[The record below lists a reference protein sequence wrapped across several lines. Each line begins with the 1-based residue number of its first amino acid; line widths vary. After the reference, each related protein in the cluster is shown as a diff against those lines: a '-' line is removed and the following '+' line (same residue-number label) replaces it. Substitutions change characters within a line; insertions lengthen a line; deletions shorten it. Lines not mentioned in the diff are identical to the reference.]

1 MPAPKSGSSPDDS
14 ESNMNISEEDGED
27 LPSKTSPA
35 THKLTLKRGHVRETT
50 APPRTKKK
58 LSDSVE
64 GGNIFDRSSSSPP
77 KDSTSDP
84 PVKKA
89 KLLNASS
96 ASCGEALSQKVN
108 AKVSLKRAA
117 STDSEDEMSSD
128 GSKTDIFKE
137 RDDGDKARCVRQYS
151 NRVKA
156 KRKAE
161 ELPSTP
167 QERSQDSSAAP
178 TVTVQM
184 DHDYGR
190 ASDTVSTQNLNDG
203 NSDIQEKNNQF
214 VNQESLVHSTQSESN
229 EILTS
234 AEESLKTDSQFQ
246 CTSVKAEYNPNSLV
260 NDASHREGSNCAA
273 VPEDCITSAAVVNEH
288 KNVVQSVISQK
299 DSGDVS
305 QVLLSATLNSS
316 TAEANPGCQEEPQ
329 AGERAASGQSS
340 MCSETATK
348 HSDSQPVETTASSDG
363 PLETRMDRSVREDPK
378 SESLQ
383 HCVSHDVPDT
393 TTGSFDGDHKIVCD
407 PGEGERKEVGSH
419 SAPTLAVPGTALD
432 VMVRSTDSTTEDA
445 EAVGEQHQ
453 TEMDSASEPKID
465 TDRQPDSAQKED
477 LQIDESY
484 ECSGHPGEVTEET
497 DHERAS
503 TPGTQIK
510 MDAKPSGQDLSNGAA
525 LEESEI
531 TTDSNEHSEINSTVE
546 HQDNMNLDNS
556 SGPKSPV
563 TAGTESF
570 DSDCTAEAQNQDRKD
585 TEEPERDVSAG
596 DHDMVPEHSEKTTE
610 ATPESSSP
618 DASEHAVDGC
628 DEVQNLPVVCQS
640 KQDGGPEV
648 PSEDTSNAAATY
660 EAQELTQAAAD
671 ISERVE
677 HPPKVQPLEDHGSD
691 SLVPTESA
699 SPTTTQRDID
709 FQTTAASEEICTPTE
724 ATEVAVRKELT
735 AATHE
740 CEEDKDTKMAEC
752 ESAAGIQQEDQVEAA
767 PEAVAGIQS
776 YKNAGIN
783 VWYQEKDVD
792 GDATTDDC
800 AVIQME
806 TTSAPA
812 GDLQSC
818 QNLVA
823 NDLNGAGGGKE
834 VTSECCDGEKEEV
847 KHPQLQTDM
856 EPSATAGE
864 ISVASSTAEVDR
876 PQGPGVTNPDTEV
889 QENPVTEALE
899 TRYTSV
905 DTADSLG
912 NIGSAAEEE
921 MTSYQRSRVEAQRSD
936 NLEISDLSTDVQQ
949 DLVSEGE
956 GSKRDEDKMTRE
968 ERDSVAQMLM
978 EAAAE
983 EVSDSPCVEAQNH
996 KGRKIREGDSGVY
1009 QDVGREGDEDTPV
1022 TECADISEVTMPNPE
1037 ELSSQTV
1044 LMQSCQSVEV
1054 SEVHGEE
1061 EKVSESCGA
1070 KVDEDVL
1077 AAASISVPEPQM
1089 STEDSERAEEIPTT
1103 VNGEDLRSLEPHEL
1117 AASLQN
1123 NEVDGQN
1130 TTDRIH
1136 VPEAQTTM
1144 ETSAPPE
1151 ETPSPSPTEDQSCGH
1166 VEMLELDKGVKED
1179 GVEHKVTEN
1188 LSVTECVTHPDSQM
1202 NIEASRVPV
1211 EVPSPPPT
1219 VEIQSREKVEIMGH
1233 SSEVKETTDNVR
1245 MESNSTSIEPL
1256 RSDEE
1261 PGRPSKE
1268 FEPDLLTA
1276 TCESK
1281 VDGDAFAAERV
1292 SVPEPQK
1299 METTAATEGI
1309 SRRPPTLDTG
1319 EVCELGTDVPND
1331 VASAS
1336 LESKVDEDSGP
1347 AGSVDIPEAP
1357 VETTATQEH
1366 ISNVASAVEQD
1377 CQEAAGDPPHASV
1390 CDINE
1395 PPTVAASENNED
1407 TGSGDENVQVDAI
1420 CGSGE
1425 GLGSALDE
1433 EAKMQVTQ
1441 ADGEPAVVSTEQPD
1455 AGRKGGSEQREVTLL
1470 VFASGEA
1477 VPPLEEQVE
1486 MIAQPE
1492 EELQAIQVVYEPIS
1506 SPESSDDRDV
1516 PAASQ
1521 NHVGFSVLGMEETV
1535 QQTEGGPSAD
1545 GNITAVNNTE
1555 QQSQVPDSQEEEM
1568 RGESPDVPD
1577 SCASVGA
1584 EQSGKVKQV
1593 AVISSSDDIRMPE
1606 GQVDGA
1612 VEGSE
1617 NRYADRS
1624 SAAESSE
1631 VVHEVAGLPEGAVL
1645 TVAETTATTMFAIP
1659 DSTSEEYVILEPVP
1673 QSEINFDIV
1682 TQAAAESGLSVP
1694 FAAEANAG
1702 VAQGDVMNGPRVM
1715 VLSEAE
1721 APRSQ
1726 APDATEALN
1735 QKIIS
1740 PAESDVQNSDPHQPP
1755 SAHTLDL
1762 DTSEVDAHKTS
1773 QDCPSV
1779 TVDTNEVNLGIQEV
1793 QILEDME
1800 IGREVV
1806 LAEEDNEEDGDVSII
1821 GKTQKKAEPAP
1832 PEVKLDEENKNED
1845 SSGSKLKQNT
1855 TAEKVGGEKREP
1867 EEVKPKKQ
1875 QMNTQARTKARLA
1888 ALAEQ
1893 KAAAAKKS
1901 ANRHQL
1907 NLLALCQEIA
1917 EDIETDSM
1925 LLKKIE
1931 EEKQAAAA
1939 AAAAAAADVASK
1951 HEASEESPH
1960 ANAQA
1965 NADTAPASAPAGP
1978 EAPPAPADEVSPTQ
1992 PPAADATEAKP
2003 ADEPPKRRFF
2013 ISQVSVPLKAH
2024 EKKKLTRYQRLRQV
2038 ELQREKM
2045 SWARVKKL
2053 KSDQAN
2059 QMFSDID
2066 WQEPLNAF
2074 SQFSMNPVA
2083 KAPPPVPGPAKTPPP
2098 SVASTSKSETPTKD
2112 VSKADPPKDEP
2123 VKTEPIKPEPVKTEP
2138 IRTEATEAEPTKT
2151 EPAKSEEAKSNLA
2164 KPEAAKSSPLNA
2176 EVRRSTRQ
2184 TKAQASKETPA
2195 PGPSPKVTRSAAKK
2209 KLPAVPPPMPN
2220 GLNAQKQSP
2229 VEYKPY
2235 KPKPKYSF
2243 EDFELDDDPV
2253 PVAPAKASPRPQQ
2266 ARPNLQQVP
2275 TAQSKPGLPAQP
2287 PSQTLLKTRTAPA
2300 GQDSAPSMSA
2310 VATKPPANAPAAA
2323 AGSSN
2328 AAPSAKPPLKPSALS
2343 PPPSKASSAPAQ
2355 PGGEAAQSGR
2365 STSATSSTC
2374 AAAGP
2379 PPEKTVTPPSAER
2392 SKDATSSPSSAPPS
2406 RVSPEGKL
2414 EMPDASKRCEE
2425 KPSADGAA
2433 PLKNAPA
2440 EKMES
2445 KTHDGRTPL
2454 SEASLQKEL
2463 KKHREADKDGTQTI
2477 IDAGQKHFGAVGCT
2491 VCGMLYSAANP
2502 EDESQH
2508 LLFHNQFISAV
2519 KYVGW
2524 KKERIL
2530 AEYPDG
2536 KIILVLPDDPKYSLK
2551 KVEEIREVVDS
2562 DLGFQ
2567 QVETKCP
2574 SKTKTF
2580 LFISSDKKV
2589 AGCLIAEHI
2598 EEGYRVIEDPVP
2610 EGSEGEKLMFE
2621 RQRAWCCSIT
2631 PEPAICGISR
2641 IWVVSMM
2648 RRQGIASRMLDCL
2661 RNNFVFGSYLSKDE
2675 IAFSDPT
2682 PDGKLFAT
2690 KYFGTSQFLVY
2701 NFVSGTSSSQPKA
2714 GTL

>member
-1 MPAPKSGSSPDDS
+1 
-14 ESNMNISEEDGED
+14 MNISEEDGED

-108 AKVSLKRAA
+108 VKLSLKRAA

-161 ELPSTP
+161 ELPSAP

-190 ASDTVSTQNLNDG
+190 ASDTVSTQSLNDG
-203 NSDIQEKNNQF
+203 NSDIHEKNNQF
-214 VNQESLVHSTQSESN
+214 VNQESLVHSTQSESS
-229 EILTS
+229 EILIS

-246 CTSVKAEYNPNSLV
+246 CTSFKAECNPNSLV
-260 NDASHREGSNCAA
+260 NDAPASHRESSNCAA
-273 VPEDCITSAAVVNEH
+273 VPEDCITSAAAVNEN
-288 KNVVQSVISQK
+288 KNVVESVISQK
-299 DSGDVS
+299 DSGESED
-305 QVLLSATLNSS
+305 LLSATLNSS
-316 TAEANPGCQEEPQ
+316 TTEANPGCQEEPQ
-329 AGERAASGQSS
+329 AGERAASGQTS
-340 MCSETATK
+340 MCSETENKDATK
-348 HSDSQPVETTASSDG
+348 RSDSQPVETTTSSCG
-363 PLETRMDRSVREDPK
+363 PLETQMDRSVREDPK

-393 TTGSFDGDHKIVCD
+393 TTGSFDGDHKIVRD
-407 PGEGERKEVGSH
+407 PEESERKEVASY

-432 VMVRSTDSTTEDA
+432 VMVRRTDSTTEDA

-453 TEMDSASEPKID
+453 TEIDSASEPKID

-477 LQIDESY
+477 LQIDKSH
-484 ECSGHPGEVTEET
+484 ECSGHPAEVTEEP

-503 TPGTQIK
+503 TPDTQIK
-510 MDAKPSGQDLSNGAA
+510 MDVKPSGQDLSNGAA
-525 LEESEI
+525 PEETEI

-556 SGPKSPV
+556 SGPKSPE

-570 DSDCTAEAQNQDRKD
+570 NSDCTVEAPNRDRKD
-585 TEEPERDVSAG
+585 TGEPERDGSAG
-596 DHDMVPEHSEKTTE
+596 DHGMAPEHSEKRTE
-610 ATPESSSP
+610 VMPESSSP
-618 DASEHAVDGC
+618 DASEHAVDRC
-628 DEVQNLPVVCQS
+628 DEVQDLPVVCQS
-640 KQDGGPEV
+640 KQDGGPDV
-648 PSEDTSNAAATY
+648 QTASEDTSNAAATY
-660 EAQELTQAAAD
+660 EIHELTQPAAD

-677 HPPKVQPLEDHGSD
+677 HPSKVQTLEDHGSD
-691 SLVPTESA
+691 GLVPTESA

-709 FQTTAASEEICTPTE
+709 FQTMAASEEICTPTE
-724 ATEVAVRKELT
+724 ATEVAVQE
-735 AATHE
+735 
-740 CEEDKDTKMAEC
+740 EC
-752 ESAAGIQQEDQVEAA
+752 ESSAGIQQEDQVEAA
-767 PEAVAGIQS
+767 PEPVAVIQTH
-776 YKNAGIN
+776 KNAGIN
-783 VWYQEKDVD
+783 VWRDQEKDVD
-792 GDATTDDC
+792 GDATTGDC

-823 NDLNGAGGGKE
+823 NLNGAEGGKE
-834 VTSECCDGEKEEV
+834 VTKECCDGEKEEV
-847 KHPQLQTDM
+847 KHSQLQTDV

-864 ISVASSTAEVDR
+864 ISVASSTAEVER
-876 PQGPGVTNPDTEV
+876 PQGPDVTNPDTEV
-889 QENPVTEALE
+889 QENPVTEAFE
-899 TRYTSV
+899 TQYTSV
-905 DTADSLG
+905 DTADSLR

-921 MTSYQRSRVEAQRSD
+921 MTSYQQSRVEAQRSD
-936 NLEISDLSTDVQQ
+936 KVSDLSTDVQQ
-949 DLVSEGE
+949 DLVSEGD

-968 ERDSVAQMLM
+968 ERDSVALM
-978 EAAAE
+978 HMGTAAE
-983 EVSDSPCVEAQNH
+983 EVSDSPCAEAQNH

-1009 QDVGREGDEDTPV
+1009 QDVGREDDEDKPV

-1044 LMQSCQSVEV
+1044 LMQSCQSVEM

-1061 EKVSESCGA
+1061 EKVSESYGA
-1070 KVDEDVL
+1070 KVDEDVV
-1077 AAASISVPEPQM
+1077 ATASISIPEPQM
-1089 STEDSERAEEIPTT
+1089 STEDSEGAEEIPTT
-1103 VNGEDLRSLEPHEL
+1103 VNGEDHRSLEPHEL
-1117 AASLQN
+1117 AESLQN
-1123 NEVDGQN
+1123 DAVRDRGEVGGDQN

-1136 VPEAQTTM
+1136 VPEARTTM
-1144 ETSAPPE
+1144 ETNAPPE
-1151 ETPSPSPTEDQSCGH
+1151 ETPSPPTEDQSYGG
-1166 VEMLELDKGVKED
+1166 VEMLELDKDVKED
-1179 GVEHKVTEN
+1179 GVEHKVIEN
-1188 LSVTECVTHPDSQM
+1188 LSMTECVTHPESQM
-1202 NIEASRVPV
+1202 NREASRVPV
-1211 EVPSPPPT
+1211 EIPSPPAT
-1219 VEIQSREKVEIMGH
+1219 AEIQSREKVEIMGH
-1233 SSEVKETTDNVR
+1233 GSEVNEMTDSCAVALPECNVG

-1256 RSDEE
+1256 RSGED
-1261 PGRPSKE
+1261 PSRPSKE

-1281 VDGDAFAAERV
+1281 MDEDAFAAECV
-1292 SVPEPQK
+1292 SIPEPHK

-1309 SRRPPTLDTG
+1309 SSRPPTLDTG
-1319 EVCELGTDVPND
+1319 GEVCEPGTDVQND
-1331 VASAS
+1331 LASF
-1336 LESKVDEDSGP
+1336 ESKVDEESGP
-1347 AGSVDIPEAP
+1347 AGSVEIPEAP
-1357 VETTATQEH
+1357 VETTATQEQ
-1366 ISNVASAVEQD
+1366 ISNFASAVEQE
-1377 CQEAAGDPPHASV
+1377 CQETVGDPPNASV
-1390 CDINE
+1390 SDINE
-1395 PPTVAASENNED
+1395 PPTVAASENKED
-1407 TGSGDENVQVDAI
+1407 TGSGDENKQGDTI
-1420 CGSGE
+1420 RGSRE
-1425 GLGSALDE
+1425 GHDSALEE
-1433 EAKMQVTQ
+1433 EANMQVTQ
-1441 ADGEPAVVSTEQPD
+1441 ADEEPAMVSTEQPD
-1455 AGRKGGSEQREVTLL
+1455 AGHKGGSEQREVTLL
-1470 VFASGEA
+1470 VFASGER

-1492 EELQAIQVVYEPIS
+1492 EEIQSNQVVYEPIS

-1521 NHVGFSVLGMEETV
+1521 NHVGFSVLGMEETIA
-1535 QQTEGGPSAD
+1535 QQMEGGPSAD
-1545 GNITAVNNTE
+1545 DNITAVCTQVASNTE

-1568 RGESPDVPD
+1568 RGKSPGVPD

-1593 AVISSSDDIRMPE
+1593 AVISSSDDIRVPE
-1606 GQVDGA
+1606 GQVEGA

-1617 NRYADRS
+1617 NTYPDDS
-1624 SAAESSE
+1624 GAAESSE
-1631 VVHEVAGLPEGAVL
+1631 VVHEVAGIPEGTVL
-1645 TVAETTATTMFAIP
+1645 TLAESTATTMFALP

-1694 FAAEANAG
+1694 FAAEVNPG
-1702 VAQGDVMNGPRVM
+1702 VAQGDVMNGPQVM
-1715 VLSEAE
+1715 VLSEADV
-1721 APRSQ
+1721 PQSQ

-1735 QKIIS
+1735 QKIVS
-1740 PAESDVQNSDPHQPP
+1740 PADSEVQNSDPRPSP
-1755 SAHTLDL
+1755 SAHTLAL
-1762 DTSEVDAHKTS
+1762 DTSEVDTQMTS

-1806 LAEEDNEEDGDVSII
+1806 LAEEDNEEDGDVSVI
-1821 GKTQKKAEPAP
+1821 GKIQKKAEPAP
-1832 PEVKLDEENKNED
+1832 PEVKLDEKNKNED
-1845 SSGSKLKQNT
+1845 SSDSKLKQNT
-1855 TAEKVGGEKREP
+1855 AEKVEGEKKEP

-1939 AAAAAAADVASK
+1939 AAAAAADVASK

-1965 NADTAPASAPAGP
+1965 NADTAPASAPTGP
-1978 EAPPAPADEVSPTQ
+1978 EASLAPTDEASPTQ
-1992 PPAADATEAKP
+1992 PPTADATEAKP

-2083 KAPPPVPGPAKTPPP
+2083 KAPPPIPGPAKTPPP
-2098 SVASTSKSETPTKD
+2098 SVASTSKSEPPNKE
-2112 VSKADPPKDEP
+2112 VPKLDPPKDEP
-2123 VKTEPIKPEPVKTEP
+2123 VKTEPIKAEPVKTEP
-2138 IRTEATEAEPTKT
+2138 IKTEATEAEPTKT

-2164 KPEAAKSSPLNA
+2164 KPEAAKSSPLNT

-2184 TKAQASKETPA
+2184 TKAQAAKETPA

-2220 GLNAQKQSP
+2220 GLNAQKQTP

-2253 PVAPAKASPRPQQ
+2253 PVAPARASPHPQQ
-2266 ARPNLQQVP
+2266 TRPNIQQAP
-2275 TAQSKPGLPAQP
+2275 TAQSKPRLPAQP
-2287 PSQTLLKTRTAPA
+2287 PSQTLLKARTAPA
-2300 GQDSAPSMSA
+2300 GQESAPSISA
-2310 VATKPPANAPAAA
+2310 VATKPPANTPATAG
-2323 AGSSN
+2323 GSSN
-2328 AAPSAKPPLKPSALS
+2328 AAPSAKPQLKPAALS
-2343 PPPSKASSAPAQ
+2343 PPPPKASSAPGQ
-2355 PGGEAAQSGR
+2355 PRPAASPLLKPSSGREAAHPGQ

-2374 AAAGP
+2374 AAGT
-2379 PPEKTVTPPSAER
+2379 PPEKTLTPPSAE
-2392 SKDATSSPSSAPPS
+2392 SSPLSAPPS

-2425 KPSADGAA
+2425 KPSGKHHCTHTLSYLDFHHSAGSDCFRVVWGQQLLFFYANLTFAAADGVA
-2433 PLKNAPA
+2433 PVKNAPA

-2477 IDAGQKHFGAVGCT
+2477 IVSEQQRCT
-2491 VCGMLYSAANP
+2491 KSFQDVIN
-2502 EDESQH
+2502 
-2508 LLFHNQFISAV
+2508 
-2519 KYVGW
+2519 
-2524 KKERIL
+2524 IL
-2530 AEYPDG
+2530 AFASCPASTE
-2536 KIILVLPDDPKYSLK
+2536 
-2551 KVEEIREVVDS
+2551 R
-2562 DLGFQ
+2562 LG
-2567 QVETKCP
+2567 VRLHCRP
-2574 SKTKTF
+2574 
-2580 LFISSDKKV
+2580 
-2589 AGCLIAEHI
+2589 
-2598 EEGYRVIEDPVP
+2598 
-2610 EGSEGEKLMFE
+2610 FE
-2621 RQRAWCCSIT
+2621 
-2631 PEPAICGISR
+2631 
-2641 IWVVSMM
+2641 
-2648 RRQGIASRMLDCL
+2648 L
-2661 RNNFVFGSYLSKDE
+2661 
-2675 IAFSDPT
+2675 
-2682 PDGKLFAT
+2682 
-2690 KYFGTSQFLVY
+2690 
-2701 NFVSGTSSSQPKA
+2701 
-2714 GTL
+2714 

>member
-1 MPAPKSGSSPDDS
+1 
-14 ESNMNISEEDGED
+14 MNISEEDGED

-96 ASCGEALSQKVN
+96 ASCEEALSQKVN

-128 GSKTDIFKE
+128 GSKSDIFKE

-161 ELPSTP
+161 ELPSAP
-167 QERSQDSSAAP
+167 QERSQDASAAP

-190 ASDTVSTQNLNDG
+190 ASDTVSTQSLNDG

-214 VNQESLVHSTQSESN
+214 VNQESLVHSTHSESN

-246 CTSVKAEYNPNSLV
+246 CTSDKAEYNTNSLV
-260 NDASHREGSNCAA
+260 NDASASHRGSSNCAA
-273 VPEDCITSAAVVNEH
+273 VPEDCITSAAAVNEN
-288 KNVVQSVISQK
+288 KNVVESVISQK
-299 DSGDVS
+299 DSGDES
-305 QVLLSATLNSS
+305 EVLLSAILNSS
-316 TAEANPGCQEEPQ
+316 TAEANPGRQEEPQ
-329 AGERAASGQSS
+329 AGQRAASGQTS
-340 MCSETATK
+340 MCSETENKDATK
-348 HSDSQPVETTASSDG
+348 HSDSQPVETTTSSDG
-363 PLETRMDRSVREDPK
+363 PLETQRDRSVREDPK

-407 PGEGERKEVGSH
+407 PEESERKEVGSY
-419 SAPTLAVPGTALD
+419 SSPTLAVPGSALD
-432 VMVRSTDSTTEDA
+432 VMVRRTDSTTEDA

-465 TDRQPDSAQKED
+465 TNRQPDSAQKED
-477 LQIDESY
+477 LQIDKSY
-484 ECSGHPGEVTEET
+484 ECSGPPAEVPEET

-510 MDAKPSGQDLSNGAA
+510 MDVKPSGQDLSNGAA
-525 LEESEI
+525 LEETEI

-546 HQDNMNLDNS
+546 HQDKMNLDNS

-570 DSDCTAEAQNQDRKD
+570 NSVEAQNQDRRD
-585 TEEPERDVSAG
+585 IDGPERDVSAG
-596 DHDMVPEHSEKTTE
+596 DHDMVPEHEKTNE
-610 ATPESSSP
+610 VTPESSSP
-618 DASEHAVDGC
+618 DASERALDRC
-628 DEVQNLPVVCQS
+628 DEVQNIPVVCQS

-648 PSEDTSNAAATY
+648 QTASEDSSNAAATY
-660 EAQELTQAAAD
+660 EIQELAQPAAD
-671 ISERVE
+671 SSERVE
-677 HPPKVQPLEDHGSD
+677 HPPKVQTLEDHGID

-709 FQTTAASEEICTPTE
+709 FQTMAASEEICTPTE
-724 ATEVAVRKELT
+724 ATEVAVQKELT

-740 CEEDKDTKMAEC
+740 CEEDKDSKMAEC
-752 ESAAGIQQEDQVEAA
+752 ESSSETRQEDQVEVA
-767 PEAVAGIQS
+767 PEAMAAIQT

-783 VWYQEKDVD
+783 VWYDQEKAVD

-823 NDLNGAGGGKE
+823 NDLNRAGGGKE
-834 VTSECCDGEKEEV
+834 VTSECWDGKKEEV
-847 KHPQLQTDM
+847 KHPQLQTDT

-864 ISVASSTAEVDR
+864 ISVASSTAEVKR
-876 PQGPGVTNPDTEV
+876 PQEPDVTHPDTEV
-889 QENPVTEALE
+889 QENPMIEAFE
-899 TRYTSV
+899 TQYTSV
-905 DTADSLG
+905 DTADPLG
-912 NIGSAAEEE
+912 NIGSAAEE
-921 MTSYQRSRVEAQRSD
+921 MTSFQQSRVEAQRSGD
-936 NLEISDLSTDVQQ
+936 LEISDLSTDVQQ

-968 ERDSVAQMLM
+968 VCDSVAHMHT

-996 KGRKIREGDSGVY
+996 EGRKIREGDSGVY
-1009 QDVGREGDEDTPV
+1009 QDVGREGAEDKPV
-1022 TECADISEVTMPNPE
+1022 TECADISEVMMANPE

-1044 LMQSCQSVEV
+1044 LMQSCQSVEM

-1077 AAASISVPEPQM
+1077 ATASISVPEPQM

-1103 VNGEDLRSLEPHEL
+1103 VNGEDHRCLEPPEL
-1117 AASLQN
+1117 AESLQN
-1123 NEVDGQN
+1123 NAVRDSGEVDADQN
-1130 TTDRIH
+1130 TIDRIH

-1144 ETSAPPE
+1144 ETSAAPQ
-1151 ETPSPSPTEDQSCGH
+1151 ETPSPSPTEDQSCGR
-1166 VEMLELDKGVKED
+1166 VEMLEVDKD
-1179 GVEHKVTEN
+1179 GVEHKVIDN
-1188 LSVTECVTHPDSQM
+1188 LSVTECVTHPESQM

-1211 EVPSPPPT
+1211 ETPSPLPT
-1219 VEIQSREKVEIMGH
+1219 VEIQSREKVEIMAH
-1233 SSEVKETTDNVR
+1233 SSEGNETTDNCAAERVG
-1245 MESNSTSIEPL
+1245 MDSNSTSIEPR
-1256 RSDEE
+1256 RSEEE
-1261 PGRPSKE
+1261 PSRPSKE
-1268 FEPDLLTA
+1268 CEPDLLTA

-1281 VDGDAFAAERV
+1281 VNEDAERV
-1292 SVPEPQK
+1292 SIPEPQM
-1299 METTAATEGI
+1299 METSAATEGI
-1309 SRRPPTLDTG
+1309 SSRPPTLDAGG
-1319 EVCELGTDVPND
+1319 EVCDLGTDDQND
-1331 VASAS
+1331 VARAGF
-1336 LESKVDEDSGP
+1336 ESKVDEDGGP
-1347 AGSVDIPEAP
+1347 ARSVDIPDAP
-1357 VETTATQEH
+1357 AETTATQEQT
-1366 ISNVASAVEQD
+1366 SNVASAVEQE
-1377 CQEAAGDPPHASV
+1377 CQGTGGGPPDASV

-1395 PPTVAASENNED
+1395 PPTVAASGNKD
-1407 TGSGDENVQVDAI
+1407 DAGSADENMQVDAI
-1420 CGSGE
+1420 CGSRE
-1425 GLGSALDE
+1425 GLHSALEEEAETQVAQADE
-1433 EAKMQVTQ
+1433 E
-1441 ADGEPAVVSTEQPD
+1441 PAMVSTEPPD
-1455 AGRKGGSEQREVTLL
+1455 AGHKGGSEQREVTLL
-1470 VFASGEA
+1470 VFASGQT

-1486 MIAQPE
+1486 MMAQPE
-1492 EELQAIQVVYEPIS
+1492 EEIQANQVVYEPIS

-1521 NHVGFSVLGMEETV
+1521 NHIGFSVLGMEETV
-1535 QQTEGGPSAD
+1535 AQQMEGGPSAD
-1545 GNITAVNNTE
+1545 DDITARDVCTQVANNTE
-1555 QQSQVPDSQEEEM
+1555 QQSQVPDSQEEER

-1584 EQSGKVKQV
+1584 EQSGEVKQV

-1606 GQVDGA
+1606 GQVEGA
-1612 VEGSE
+1612 VEGRE
-1617 NRYADRS
+1617 NRYPDHS

-1631 VVHEVAGLPEGAVL
+1631 VVHEVAGLPEGTVL

-1694 FAAEANAG
+1694 FVAEENPG
-1702 VAQGDVMNGPRVM
+1702 VAQGDVMNGPQVV

-1721 APRSQ
+1721 GPQSQ
-1726 APDATEALN
+1726 AQDATEAQN
-1735 QKIIS
+1735 QKIIL

-1762 DTSEVDAHKTS
+1762 DTSEVDAQKSS

-1806 LAEEDNEEDGDVSII
+1806 LAEEENEEDGAVSII

-1855 TAEKVGGEKREP
+1855 AAEKVEGDKKEP

-1939 AAAAAAADVASK
+1939 AAAAAADVASK
-1951 HEASEESPH
+1951 HEASEENPH

-1965 NADTAPASAPAGP
+1965 NADTAPPSVPAGP
-1978 EAPPAPADEVSPTQ
+1978 EASLTPAEEVSPTQ
-1992 PPAADATEAKP
+1992 PATADAPEAKP
-2003 ADEPPKRRFF
+2003 ADQPPKRRFF

-2074 SQFSMNPVA
+2074 SQFSMNPVV
-2083 KAPPPVPGPAKTPPP
+2083 KAPPPIPGPAKTPPP
-2098 SVASTSKSETPTKD
+2098 SVASTSKSEQPTKD
-2112 VSKADPPKDEP
+2112 VPKVDTPKDEP

-2138 IRTEATEAEPTKT
+2138 IKTEATEAEPTKT
-2151 EPAKSEEAKSNLA
+2151 EPAKGEEAKSNLA
-2164 KPEAAKSSPLNA
+2164 KPEAAKNSPLNT

-2195 PGPSPKVTRSAAKK
+2195 PGPSSKVTRSAAKK

-2220 GLNAQKQSP
+2220 GLNAQKQTP

-2253 PVAPAKASPRPQQ
+2253 PVAPARARASPHPQQ
-2266 ARPNLQQVP
+2266 TRPNIQQAP

-2300 GQDSAPSMSA
+2300 GQDSAPSIAA
-2310 VATKPPANAPAAA
+2310 VATNPPANPPATA

-2328 AAPSAKPPLKPSALS
+2328 AAPSPQPQFKP
-2343 PPPSKASSAPAQ
+2343 PPPSRASSAPGQ
-2355 PGGEAAQSGR
+2355 PRPAASPLLKPSSGREAAQS
-2365 STSATSSTC
+2365 TSASSSTC
-2374 AAAGP
+2374 AAAAAGTP
-2379 PPEKTVTPPSAER
+2379 AEKTLTPPSAES
-2392 SKDATSSPSSAPPS
+2392 SK
-2406 RVSPEGKL
+2406 V
-2414 EMPDASKRCEE
+2414 
-2425 KPSADGAA
+2425 
-2433 PLKNAPA
+2433 
-2440 EKMES
+2440 
-2445 KTHDGRTPL
+2445 RT
-2454 SEASLQKEL
+2454 
-2463 KKHREADKDGTQTI
+2463 D
-2477 IDAGQKHFGAVGCT
+2477 
-2491 VCGMLYSAANP
+2491 
-2502 EDESQH
+2502 
-2508 LLFHNQFISAV
+2508 
-2519 KYVGW
+2519 
-2524 KKERIL
+2524 
-2530 AEYPDG
+2530 
-2536 KIILVLPDDPKYSLK
+2536 
-2551 KVEEIREVVDS
+2551 
-2562 DLGFQ
+2562 
-2567 QVETKCP
+2567 
-2574 SKTKTF
+2574 
-2580 LFISSDKKV
+2580 
-2589 AGCLIAEHI
+2589 
-2598 EEGYRVIEDPVP
+2598 
-2610 EGSEGEKLMFE
+2610 
-2621 RQRAWCCSIT
+2621 
-2631 PEPAICGISR
+2631 
-2641 IWVVSMM
+2641 
-2648 RRQGIASRMLDCL
+2648 
-2661 RNNFVFGSYLSKDE
+2661 
-2675 IAFSDPT
+2675 
-2682 PDGKLFAT
+2682 
-2690 KYFGTSQFLVY
+2690 
-2701 NFVSGTSSSQPKA
+2701 
-2714 GTL
+2714 

>member
-161 ELPSTP
+161 ELPSAP

-190 ASDTVSTQNLNDG
+190 ASDTVSTQSLNDG

-246 CTSVKAEYNPNSLV
+246 CTSVKAEHNPNSLM
-260 NDASHREGSNCAA
+260 NDAPASHRESSNCAA
-273 VPEDCITSAAVVNEH
+273 VPEDCITSAAAVNEN
-288 KNVVQSVISQK
+288 KNVVESVISQK
-299 DSGDVS
+299 DSGDES
-305 QVLLSATLNSS
+305 EVLLSATLSSS

-329 AGERAASGQSS
+329 AGERAASGQTS
-340 MCSETATK
+340 MCSDTENKDATK
-348 HSDSQPVETTASSDG
+348 HSDSHPVETTTSSDG
-363 PLETRMDRSVREDPK
+363 PLETQMDHSVREDPK
-378 SESLQ
+378 SASPQ

-393 TTGSFDGDHKIVCD
+393 TTGSFDGDHKTVCD
-407 PGEGERKEVGSH
+407 PVESERKEVGSH
-419 SAPTLAVPGTALD
+419 SAPTLAVPGAALG
-432 VMVRSTDSTTEDA
+432 VMVRRTDSTTEDA
-445 EAVGEQHQ
+445 EAVGEQRRA
-453 TEMDSASEPKID
+453 EMDSASEPKID
-465 TDRQPDSAQKED
+465 TNRQPDSAQKED
-477 LQIDESY
+477 LQIDKCY
-484 ECSGHPGEVTEET
+484 ECSGHPAEVTEEA

-510 MDAKPSGQDLSNGAA
+510 RDVKPSGQDLSNGAA
-525 LEESEI
+525 PEETEI
-531 TTDSNEHSEINSTVE
+531 TPDSNEHSEINSTVE
-546 HQDNMNLDNS
+546 HQDNMNLDNF
-556 SGPKSPV
+556 SGPKSPG

-570 DSDCTAEAQNQDRKD
+570 NSDWTVEAQNQGRKD
-585 TEEPERDVSAG
+585 TDEPERDVSAG
-596 DHDMVPEHSEKTTE
+596 DRGLVPEHSEETAE
-610 ATPESSSP
+610 VTPQSSGP
-618 DASEHAVDGC
+618 DASERAVDRC

-640 KQDGGPEV
+640 KQDGGPV
-648 PSEDTSNAAATY
+648 VQTASEDTSTAAATY
-660 EAQELTQAAAD
+660 ETQELTQPAAD

-677 HPPKVQPLEDHGSD
+677 HPPKVQTLEDHGSD
-691 SLVPTESA
+691 SLVPAESA

-709 FQTTAASEEICTPTE
+709 FQTMAASEEICSPTE
-724 ATEVAVRKELT
+724 ATEVAVQEELT
-735 AATHE
+735 AATPE
-740 CEEDKDTKMAEC
+740 CEEDKDTKMEEC
-752 ESAAGIQQEDQVEAA
+752 ESSAGSQQEDHVEAA
-767 PEAVAGIQS
+767 PEATAATQTH
-776 YKNAGIN
+776 KN
-783 VWYQEKDVD
+783 VWYDQEKDVD
-792 GDATTDDC
+792 GDGTTDDC

-806 TTSAPA
+806 TTSVPA

-823 NDLNGAGGGKE
+823 NDLDRAGEGKE
-834 VTSECCDGEKEEV
+834 VRSECCDGEKEEV
-847 KHPQLQTDM
+847 KHPQLQTDT

-864 ISVASSTAEVDR
+864 ISVASSTAEEER
-876 PQGPGVTNPDTEV
+876 PQGSEVTHPDTEV

-899 TRYTSV
+899 AQYTSV

-912 NIGSAAEEE
+912 NIGSAEEE
-921 MTSYQRSRVEAQRSD
+921 VTSYQQSRVEAQRSD
-936 NLEISDLSTDVQQ
+936 NLEISDLNTDVQQ

-968 ERDSVAQMLM
+968 ERDSVAQMHM

-983 EVSDSPCVEAQNH
+983 EVSAAPCVEAQNH
-996 KGRKIREGDSGVY
+996 EGRQIREGDSGAY
-1009 QDVGREGDEDTPV
+1009 QDVRREGDEDKPV
-1022 TECADISEVTMPNPE
+1022 SECADVSEVMMPNPE
-1037 ELSSQTV
+1037 EPSSQTV
-1044 LMQSCQSVEV
+1044 LMQSCQGVEM

-1061 EKVSESCGA
+1061 EKVSQSYGA
-1070 KVDEDVL
+1070 KVDEDVR
-1077 AAASISVPEPQM
+1077 ATASISVPEPQM

-1103 VNGEDLRSLEPHEL
+1103 VNGEDHRSLEPHEL
-1117 AASLQN
+1117 AESLQN
-1123 NEVDGQN
+1123 NAVRDSGEVDADQN
-1130 TTDRIH
+1130 TTDRSH
-1136 VPEAQTTM
+1136 EAQTTM
-1144 ETSAPPE
+1144 ETSAPE
-1151 ETPSPSPTEDQSCGH
+1151 ETPSPPTEDQSCGR
-1166 VEMLELDKGVKED
+1166 VEMLELDRDVKED
-1179 GVEHKVTEN
+1179 GVEHKVIEN
-1188 LSVTECVTHPDSQM
+1188 LSVTEGVTHPESQM
-1202 NIEASRVPV
+1202 NIEASRGPV
-1211 EVPSPPPT
+1211 ESPPPLT
-1219 VEIQSREKVEIMGH
+1219 VEIESREKVEIMG
-1233 SSEVKETTDNVR
+1233 SEVNETTDNWAERAALPECSVG
-1245 MESNSTSIEPL
+1245 MESNPTSIEPL

-1261 PGRPSKE
+1261 PSRPSKE
-1268 FEPDLLTA
+1268 FEPDLSTA

-1281 VDGDAFAAERV
+1281 VDEDAFAAERV
-1292 SVPEPQK
+1292 SIPEPQK

-1309 SRRPPTLDTG
+1309 PGRPPPLDTG
-1319 EVCELGTDVPND
+1319 GEVCDPGTDVQND
-1331 VASAS
+1331 VASAGF
-1336 LESKVDEDSGP
+1336 ESKVDEDGGP
-1347 AGSVDIPEAP
+1347 AGSVDIPE
-1357 VETTATQEH
+1357 ETTATQEQ
-1366 ISNVASAVEQD
+1366 ISNVASAVEQER
-1377 CQEAAGDPPHASV
+1377 QESVGDPPNASV
-1390 CDINE
+1390 CGINE
-1395 PPTVAASENNED
+1395 PPTVAASENKED
-1407 TGSGDENVQVDAI
+1407 LGSGDENMQVDAI
-1420 CGSGE
+1420 CGSRE
-1425 GLGSALDE
+1425 ELDSALEE
-1433 EAKMQVTQ
+1433 EAKMQVAQ
-1441 ADGEPAVVSTEQPD
+1441 ADEAPAMVSTEQPD
-1455 AGRKGGSEQREVTLL
+1455 AGHRGGSEQREVTLL
-1470 VFASGEA
+1470 VFASGET
-1477 VPPLEEQVE
+1477 VPPLQEQVE

-1492 EELQAIQVVYEPIS
+1492 EEIQANQVVYEPIS

-1521 NHVGFSVLGMEETV
+1521 NHVGFSILGMEEPV
-1535 QQTEGGPSAD
+1535 AQQMEGGASAD
-1545 GNITAVNNTE
+1545 DITAVCTQVANNTE
-1555 QQSQVPDSQEEEM
+1555 RQSQVPDSQEEET
-1568 RGESPDVPD
+1568 RGKSPDVPD
-1577 SCASVGA
+1577 RCASVGA
-1584 EQSGKVKQV
+1584 EQSGEVKQV

-1606 GQVDGA
+1606 GQVEGA
-1612 VEGSE
+1612 VEGGE
-1617 NRYADRS
+1617 DRYPHHS

-1631 VVHEVAGLPEGAVL
+1631 VVHEVAGLPEGTVL
-1645 TVAETTATTMFAIP
+1645 SVAETTATTMFAIP

-1694 FAAEANAG
+1694 FVAEANPG
-1702 VAQGDVMNGPRVM
+1702 VAQGDVMNGPQVM

-1721 APRSQ
+1721 VPQSQ

-1735 QKIIS
+1735 QKIVS
-1740 PAESDVQNSDPHQPP
+1740 PADSDVQNSDPHQPP

-1762 DTSEVDAHKTS
+1762 DRSEVDTQKTS

-1779 TVDTNEVNLGIQEV
+1779 ASVDTNEVNLGIQEV

-1832 PEVKLDEENKNED
+1832 PEVKLDEKNKNGD

-1855 TAEKVGGEKREP
+1855 TAEKVEGEKKEP

-1939 AAAAAAADVASK
+1939 AAAAAADVASK
-1951 HEASEESPH
+1951 HEASQESPH

-1978 EAPPAPADEVSPTQ
+1978 EAPLAPTDEVSPSQ
-1992 PPAADATEAKP
+1992 PPTADATEAKP
-2003 ADEPPKRRFF
+2003 AEEPPKRRFF

-2083 KAPPPVPGPAKTPPP
+2083 KAPPPIPGPAKTPPP
-2098 SVASTSKSETPTKD
+2098 SVASTSKSEPPTKD
-2112 VSKADPPKDEP
+2112 VPKVDTPKDEP

-2138 IRTEATEAEPTKT
+2138 IKTEATEAEPTKT

-2164 KPEAAKSSPLNA
+2164 KPEAAKSSPLNT

-2220 GLNAQKQSP
+2220 GLNAQKQTP

-2253 PVAPAKASPRPQQ
+2253 PVAPARASPHPQQ
-2266 ARPNLQQVP
+2266 TRPNIQQVRP
-2275 TAQSKPGLPAQP
+2275 AQSKPGLPAQP
-2287 PSQTLLKTRTAPA
+2287 PGQTLLKTRTAPA
-2300 GQDSAPSMSA
+2300 GQDSAPSISA
-2310 VATKPPANAPAAA
+2310 VATKPPAIAPAAA
-2323 AGSSN
+2323 AAGSPN
-2328 AAPSAKPPLKPSALS
+2328 AAPSVKPQFKPSALS
-2343 PPPSKASSAPAQ
+2343 PPPSKAPSAPGQSRPAAS
-2355 PGGEAAQSGR
+2355 PLLKPSSGREAAHSGR
-2365 STSATSSTC
+2365 SASATSSTC
-2374 AAAGP
+2374 AAAGT
-2379 PPEKTVTPPSAER
+2379 PPEKTLTPPSAES
-2392 SKDATSSPSSAPPS
+2392 SKVRGGFSC
-2406 RVSPEGKL
+2406 KL
-2414 EMPDASKRCEE
+2414 
-2425 KPSADGAA
+2425 
-2433 PLKNAPA
+2433 
-2440 EKMES
+2440 
-2445 KTHDGRTPL
+2445 
-2454 SEASLQKEL
+2454 
-2463 KKHREADKDGTQTI
+2463 
-2477 IDAGQKHFGAVGCT
+2477 
-2491 VCGMLYSAANP
+2491 
-2502 EDESQH
+2502 
-2508 LLFHNQFISAV
+2508 
-2519 KYVGW
+2519 
-2524 KKERIL
+2524 
-2530 AEYPDG
+2530 
-2536 KIILVLPDDPKYSLK
+2536 
-2551 KVEEIREVVDS
+2551 
-2562 DLGFQ
+2562 
-2567 QVETKCP
+2567 
-2574 SKTKTF
+2574 
-2580 LFISSDKKV
+2580 
-2589 AGCLIAEHI
+2589 
-2598 EEGYRVIEDPVP
+2598 
-2610 EGSEGEKLMFE
+2610 
-2621 RQRAWCCSIT
+2621 
-2631 PEPAICGISR
+2631 
-2641 IWVVSMM
+2641 
-2648 RRQGIASRMLDCL
+2648 
-2661 RNNFVFGSYLSKDE
+2661 
-2675 IAFSDPT
+2675 
-2682 PDGKLFAT
+2682 
-2690 KYFGTSQFLVY
+2690 
-2701 NFVSGTSSSQPKA
+2701 
-2714 GTL
+2714 

>member
-108 AKVSLKRAA
+108 AKLSLKRAA

-161 ELPSTP
+161 ELPSAP

-190 ASDTVSTQNLNDG
+190 ASDTVSTQSLNDG
-203 NSDIQEKNNQF
+203 NSDIQDKNNQF

-246 CTSVKAEYNPNSLV
+246 CASVKAEYNPNSLV
-260 NDASHREGSNCAA
+260 NDAPASHRESSNCAA
-273 VPEDCITSAAVVNEH
+273 VPEDCITSAAAVNEN
-288 KNVVQSVISQK
+288 KNVVKSVISLK
-299 DSGDVS
+299 DSGDES
-305 QVLLSATLNSS
+305 EVLLATLNSS

-329 AGERAASGQSS
+329 AGERAASGQTSV
-340 MCSETATK
+340 CSETENKDATT

-363 PLETRMDRSVREDPK
+363 PLETQMDRSVREDPK

-393 TTGSFDGDHKIVCD
+393 TTGSFDGDHKAVCN
-407 PGEGERKEVGSH
+407 PEGSEWKEVGSH
-419 SAPTLAVPGTALD
+419 SAPTLAVPSAALD
-432 VMVRSTDSTTEDA
+432 VTVRRTDSMTEDA

-453 TEMDSASEPKID
+453 AEMDSASEPKID
-465 TDRQPDSAQKED
+465 SNRQPDSAQKED
-477 LQIDESY
+477 LQIDKSY
-484 ECSGHPGEVTEET
+484 ECSGHPAEVTEET
-497 DHERAS
+497 DHLRAS
-503 TPGTQIK
+503 TPGTQIR
-510 MDAKPSGQDLSNGAA
+510 MDVKPSGQDLSNGAD
-525 LEESEI
+525 LEETEI
-531 TTDSNEHSEINSTVE
+531 TTDSNEHSEINSTVQ

-563 TAGTESF
+563 TAGRESF
-570 DSDCTAEAQNQDRKD
+570 NSDWTVEAQNQDRKD
-585 TEEPERDVSAG
+585 ADEPERDMSAG
-596 DHDMVPEHSEKTTE
+596 DHDTVPEHSEETTE
-610 ATPESSSP
+610 VTPESSSP
-618 DASEHAVDGC
+618 DASERAVDRC

-640 KQDGGPEV
+640 KQDGGPDV
-648 PSEDTSNAAATY
+648 QTPSEDTSNAAATY
-660 EAQELTQAAAD
+660 ETQELTQPAAA

-677 HPPKVQPLEDHGSD
+677 HPPKVQTLEDHGRD
-691 SLVPTESA
+691 SSVPTESA

-709 FQTTAASEEICTPTE
+709 FQTMAASEEICTPPE
-724 ATEVAVRKELT
+724 ANEVAVQEEVT

-752 ESAAGIQQEDQVEAA
+752 ESSAGIQQEDQVEAA
-767 PEAVAGIQS
+767 PEAIAVTQTHR
-776 YKNAGIN
+776 KAGIN
-783 VWYQEKDVD
+783 VWRDQEEDLD
-792 GDATTDDC
+792 EDATTGDC
-800 AVIQME
+800 TVIQME

-823 NDLNGAGGGKE
+823 NDLDRAGGGKM
-834 VTSECCDGEKEEV
+834 VTSECCDGGKEEV

-856 EPSATAGE
+856 EPSASAGE
-864 ISVASSTAEVDR
+864 ISVASSTAEVER
-876 PQGPGVTNPDTEV
+876 PQGPDVTHPDTEV

-899 TRYTSV
+899 AQYTSV

-912 NIGSAAEEE
+912 NIGSAEEE
-921 MTSYQRSRVEAQRSD
+921 VTSYQQSRVEAQSSD

-968 ERDSVAQMLM
+968 ERDSVALMHM

-983 EVSDSPCVEAQNH
+983 EVSDSPCVEAPTHN
-996 KGRKIREGDSGVY
+996 GRRITEGDSGVY
-1009 QDVGREGDEDTPV
+1009 QDVGREGDEDKPV
-1022 TECADISEVTMPNPE
+1022 TECADVSEVMMPNPE
-1037 ELSSQTV
+1037 EPSSQTV
-1044 LMQSCQSVEV
+1044 LMQSCQSVEM
-1054 SEVHGEE
+1054 SEVHGDE
-1061 EKVSESCGA
+1061 EKVSQSYGA
-1070 KVDEDVL
+1070 KVAEDVL
-1077 AAASISVPEPQM
+1077 ATASISVPEPQM
-1089 STEDSERAEEIPTT
+1089 STEYSERAEEIPTT
-1103 VNGEDLRSLEPHEL
+1103 ENGEDRSLEPHEL
-1117 AASLQN
+1117 AESLQN
-1123 NEVDGQN
+1123 NAVRDSGEVDVDQN
-1130 TTDRIH
+1130 ASDCIH
-1136 VPEAQTTM
+1136 VQTTM

-1151 ETPSPSPTEDQSCGH
+1151 ETPGPSPTEDQSCGR
-1166 VEMLELDKGVKED
+1166 VEMLELDKDVKED
-1179 GVEHKVTEN
+1179 GVGHKVIEN
-1188 LSVTECVTHPDSQM
+1188 LSVTECVTHPESQM
-1202 NIEASRVPV
+1202 NIEASRAPV
-1211 EVPSPPPT
+1211 ELPSPPPT
-1219 VEIQSREKVEIMGH
+1219 VEIQSREKVEMMAH
-1233 SSEVKETTDNVR
+1233 SSEVNETTDHCAERVALPECSVG

-1256 RSDEE
+1256 RSDQE
-1261 PGRPSKE
+1261 PSRPSKGL
-1268 FEPDLLTA
+1268 EPDRLTA
-1276 TCESK
+1276 TCESR
-1281 VDGDAFAAERV
+1281 VDEDAFAAER
-1292 SVPEPQK
+1292 VPEPQK

-1309 SRRPPTLDTG
+1309 SGQPASLDTGG
-1319 EVCELGTDVPND
+1319 EVCEPITDVQNN
-1331 VASAS
+1331 VASTS
-1336 LESKVDEDSGP
+1336 FEGKVDEDSGP
-1347 AGSVDIPEAP
+1347 AGSVDIPDAP
-1357 VETTATQEH
+1357 VETTATQEQ
-1366 ISNVASAVEQD
+1366 ISNVTSAVEQE
-1377 CQEAAGDPPHASV
+1377 CQETVGDPPNASV
-1390 CDINE
+1390 CDINQL
-1395 PPTVAASENNED
+1395 PTVAASENKD
-1407 TGSGDENVQVDAI
+1407 DPGSGDENMQVDAI
-1420 CGSGE
+1420 CGSRE
-1425 GLGSALDE
+1425 EIDSALEE
-1433 EAKMQVTQ
+1433 EAKMQVASQ
-1441 ADGEPAVVSTEQPD
+1441 AVEEPAMVSTEQPD
-1455 AGRKGGSEQREVTLL
+1455 PGHKGGSEQREVTLL
-1470 VFASGEA
+1470 VFASGER

-1492 EELQAIQVVYEPIS
+1492 EEIQANQVVYEPIS

-1521 NHVGFSVLGMEETV
+1521 NHVGFSVLGLEEPV
-1535 QQTEGGPSAD
+1535 AQQMEGGPSAD
-1545 GNITAVNNTE
+1545 DIAAVCTQVAINTE
-1555 QQSQVPDSQEEEM
+1555 QPSQVPDSQEEET

-1577 SCASVGA
+1577 RCASVGA
-1584 EQSGKVKQV
+1584 EQSGEVKQV
-1593 AVISSSDDIRMPE
+1593 AVISSSDDIRVPE
-1606 GQVDGA
+1606 GQVEGA

-1617 NRYADRS
+1617 NRYPDHS
-1624 SAAESSE
+1624 GAAESSE
-1631 VVHEVAGLPEGAVL
+1631 VVHEVAGLPEGTVL
-1645 TVAETTATTMFAIP
+1645 NVAETTATTMFAIP

-1682 TQAAAESGLSVP
+1682 TRAAAESGLSVP
-1694 FAAEANAG
+1694 FAAEANPD
-1702 VAQGDVMNGPRVM
+1702 VAQGDVMNGPQVM

-1721 APRSQ
+1721 VPQSQ
-1726 APDATEALN
+1726 APDATETLN

-1740 PAESDVQNSDPHQPP
+1740 PAESDVQDPDPRQPP

-1762 DTSEVDAHKTS
+1762 DRSEVDTQKTS

-1821 GKTQKKAEPAP
+1821 GKTQKKAEPAA
-1832 PEVKLDEENKNED
+1832 PEVKLDEKNKNED

-1855 TAEKVGGEKREP
+1855 TAEKVEGEKKEA

-1939 AAAAAAADVASK
+1939 AAAAAADVASK

-1965 NADTAPASAPAGP
+1965 NADTGPAPAPAGP
-1978 EAPPAPADEVSPTQ
+1978 EAPPAPTDEVSPTQ
-1992 PPAADATEAKP
+1992 PPAAHATEAKP

-2083 KAPPPVPGPAKTPPP
+2083 KAPPPIPGPAKTPPP
-2098 SVASTSKSETPTKD
+2098 SVASTSKSEPPTKD
-2112 VSKADPPKDEP
+2112 VPKVDTPKDEP

-2138 IRTEATEAEPTKT
+2138 IKTEATEAEPTKT

-2164 KPEAAKSSPLNA
+2164 KPEAAKSSPLNT

-2220 GLNAQKQSP
+2220 GLNAQKQTP

-2253 PVAPAKASPRPQQ
+2253 PVAPARASPHPPQT
-2266 ARPNLQQVP
+2266 RPNIQQVP
-2275 TAQSKPGLPAQP
+2275 PAQAKPRLPAQP

-2300 GQDSAPSMSA
+2300 GQDSAPSISA
-2310 VATKPPANAPAAA
+2310 VATKPPANTPAPAAA
-2323 AGSSN
+2323 ATGSPN
-2328 AAPSAKPPLKPSALS
+2328 AAPSAKAQFKPSALS
-2343 PPPSKASSAPAQ
+2343 PPPSKAPSAPGQSRPAA
-2355 PGGEAAQSGR
+2355 PPLLKPSSSREAAHSGQST
-2365 STSATSSTC
+2365 SATSATSSTSAA
-2374 AAAGP
+2374 AAAGT
-2379 PPEKTVTPPSAER
+2379 PPEKTLTPPSAES
-2392 SKDATSSPSSAPPS
+2392 SKVRGDLSC
-2406 RVSPEGKL
+2406 KL
-2414 EMPDASKRCEE
+2414 
-2425 KPSADGAA
+2425 
-2433 PLKNAPA
+2433 
-2440 EKMES
+2440 
-2445 KTHDGRTPL
+2445 
-2454 SEASLQKEL
+2454 
-2463 KKHREADKDGTQTI
+2463 
-2477 IDAGQKHFGAVGCT
+2477 
-2491 VCGMLYSAANP
+2491 
-2502 EDESQH
+2502 
-2508 LLFHNQFISAV
+2508 
-2519 KYVGW
+2519 
-2524 KKERIL
+2524 
-2530 AEYPDG
+2530 
-2536 KIILVLPDDPKYSLK
+2536 
-2551 KVEEIREVVDS
+2551 
-2562 DLGFQ
+2562 
-2567 QVETKCP
+2567 
-2574 SKTKTF
+2574 
-2580 LFISSDKKV
+2580 
-2589 AGCLIAEHI
+2589 
-2598 EEGYRVIEDPVP
+2598 
-2610 EGSEGEKLMFE
+2610 
-2621 RQRAWCCSIT
+2621 
-2631 PEPAICGISR
+2631 
-2641 IWVVSMM
+2641 
-2648 RRQGIASRMLDCL
+2648 
-2661 RNNFVFGSYLSKDE
+2661 
-2675 IAFSDPT
+2675 
-2682 PDGKLFAT
+2682 
-2690 KYFGTSQFLVY
+2690 
-2701 NFVSGTSSSQPKA
+2701 
-2714 GTL
+2714 

>member
-1 MPAPKSGSSPDDS
+1 
-14 ESNMNISEEDGED
+14 MNISEEDGED

-96 ASCGEALSQKVN
+96 ASCEEALSQKVN

-117 STDSEDEMSSD
+117 STDSEDEMSCD

-161 ELPSTP
+161 ELPSAP

-190 ASDTVSTQNLNDG
+190 ASNTVSTQSLNDG

-260 NDASHREGSNCAA
+260 NDVPASHRESSNCAA
-273 VPEDCITSAAVVNEH
+273 VPEDCITSAAAAVNEN
-288 KNVVQSVISQK
+288 KNVVESVISQK
-299 DSGDVS
+299 DSGDES
-305 QVLLSATLNSS
+305 KVLLSATLNSS
-316 TAEANPGCQEEPQ
+316 TTEANPGCQEEPQ
-329 AGERAASGQSS
+329 AGERAASGQTS
-340 MCSETATK
+340 MCSETENKDATK
-348 HSDSQPVETTASSDG
+348 HSDSQPVETTTSSDG
-363 PLETRMDRSVREDPK
+363 PLETPMDRSVREDPK
-378 SESLQ
+378 SESPQ

-407 PGEGERKEVGSH
+407 PEESERKEVGSY

-432 VMVRSTDSTTEDA
+432 VMVRRTDSTTEHA

-453 TEMDSASEPKID
+453 TEIDSASEPKID
-465 TDRQPDSAQKED
+465 TNRRPDSAQKED
-477 LQIDESY
+477 LQMDKSY
-484 ECSGHPGEVTEET
+484 ECSGHPAEVTEET
-497 DHERAS
+497 DREQAS
-503 TPGTQIK
+503 TPDTQIK
-510 MDAKPSGQDLSNGAA
+510 MDVKPSGQDLSNGAA
-525 LEESEI
+525 PEETEI

-546 HQDNMNLDNS
+546 HQDNMNLDHS
-556 SGPKSPV
+556 SGPKSPE
-563 TAGTESF
+563 TAGTESLN
-570 DSDCTAEAQNQDRKD
+570 SDCTVEAQNQDRKD
-585 TEEPERDVSAG
+585 VSAG
-596 DHDMVPEHSEKTTE
+596 DHGMVPEHSEKTTE
-610 ATPESSSP
+610 MTPESSSP
-618 DASEHAVDGC
+618 DASECAVDRC

-640 KQDGGPEV
+640 EQDGGPDV
-648 PSEDTSNAAATY
+648 QTASEDTSNAAATH
-660 EAQELTQAAAD
+660 EIQELTQPAAD

-677 HPPKVQPLEDHGSD
+677 HPPKVQTLEDHGSD

-709 FQTTAASEEICTPTE
+709 FQTMAASEEICTPTE
-724 ATEVAVRKELT
+724 ATEVAVQKELT
-735 AATHE
+735 AATRE

-752 ESAAGIQQEDQVEAA
+752 ESSAGIQQEDQVEAA
-767 PEAVAGIQS
+767 PEAIAVIQTH
-776 YKNAGIN
+776 KNAGIN
-783 VWYQEKDVD
+783 VWRDQEKDVD

-823 NDLNGAGGGKE
+823 NDLNRAERGKE

-864 ISVASSTAEVDR
+864 ISVASSTAEVER
-876 PQGPGVTNPDTEV
+876 PQGPDVTNPDTEV
-889 QENPVTEALE
+889 QENPVTEAFE
-899 TRYTSV
+899 TQYTSV
-905 DTADSLG
+905 DTADSLR

-921 MTSYQRSRVEAQRSD
+921 MTSYQQSRVEAQRSD
-936 NLEISDLSTDVQQ
+936 NLEISGLSTDVQQ

-956 GSKRDEDKMTRE
+956 ESKRDEDKMTRE
-968 ERDSVAQMLM
+968 ECDSVTQMHM
-978 EAAAE
+978 EAAA

-996 KGRKIREGDSGVY
+996 KGREIREGDSGVY
-1009 QDVGREGDEDTPV
+1009 QDVGREGDEDKPM
-1022 TECADISEVTMPNPE
+1022 TECADISEVMMPNPE
-1037 ELSSQTV
+1037 EPSSQTV
-1044 LMQSCQSVEV
+1044 LTQSCQSVEP

-1061 EKVSESCGA
+1061 EKVSESYGA
-1070 KVDEDVL
+1070 KVVEDVL
-1077 AAASISVPEPQM
+1077 ATASISVPEPQM

-1103 VNGEDLRSLEPHEL
+1103 VNGEDHRRLEPHEL
-1117 AASLQN
+1117 AESLQN
-1123 NEVDGQN
+1123 DAVRDSGEVDADQN
-1130 TTDRIH
+1130 TTDRIN

-1151 ETPSPSPTEDQSCGH
+1151 ETPSPSPTEDQSCGR
-1166 VEMLELDKGVKED
+1166 VEMLALDKDVKED
-1179 GVEHKVTEN
+1179 GVEHKVIEN
-1188 LSVTECVTHPDSQM
+1188 RSVTECVTHPESQM

-1211 EVPSPPPT
+1211 EIPSPPAT

-1233 SSEVKETTDNVR
+1233 SSEVNETTDG

-1256 RSDEE
+1256 QSDEG
-1261 PGRPSKE
+1261 PSRPSKE

-1281 VDGDAFAAERV
+1281 VDEDAFAAERV
-1292 SVPEPQK
+1292 SIPEPQK

-1309 SRRPPTLDTG
+1309 SSRPSTLDTG
-1319 EVCELGTDVPND
+1319 GEVCEPGTDVQND
-1331 VASAS
+1331 LASF
-1336 LESKVDEDSGP
+1336 ESKVDEDSGP
-1347 AGSVDIPEAP
+1347 AGSVDIPDAP
-1357 VETTATQEH
+1357 VETTATQEQ
-1366 ISNVASAVEQD
+1366 ISNVASAGELE
-1377 CQEAAGDPPHASV
+1377 CQETVGDPPNASV

-1395 PPTVAASENNED
+1395 PPTVAASENKED
-1407 TGSGDENVQVDAI
+1407 TGSGDENTQGDAI
-1420 CGSGE
+1420 CGSRE
-1425 GLGSALDE
+1425 GLDSALEE

-1441 ADGEPAVVSTEQPD
+1441 ADEEPTMASTEQPD
-1455 AGRKGGSEQREVTLL
+1455 AGHKGGSEQREVTLL
-1470 VFASGEA
+1470 VFASGET

-1492 EELQAIQVVYEPIS
+1492 EEIQVNQVVYEPIS

-1521 NHVGFSVLGMEETV
+1521 NHIGFSVLGMEETV
-1535 QQTEGGPSAD
+1535 AQQMEGGPSAD
-1545 GNITAVNNTE
+1545 DNITAACTQVANNSE

-1568 RGESPDVPD
+1568 RGKSPDVPD

-1606 GQVDGA
+1606 GQVEGA

-1617 NRYADRS
+1617 NRYPDDS

-1631 VVHEVAGLPEGAVL
+1631 VVHEVAGLPEGTVL

-1694 FAAEANAG
+1694 FAAEANPG
-1702 VAQGDVMNGPRVM
+1702 VAQGDVLNGPQVM

-1721 APRSQ
+1721 VPQSQ
-1726 APDATEALN
+1726 APDATESLN
-1735 QKIIS
+1735 QKIVS

-1762 DTSEVDAHKTS
+1762 DTSEVNTQKTI
-1773 QDCPSV
+1773 QECPPV

-1821 GKTQKKAEPAP
+1821 GQTQKKAEPAP
-1832 PEVKLDEENKNED
+1832 PEVKLDEKNKNED

-1855 TAEKVGGEKREP
+1855 TAEKVEGKKKEP

-1931 EEKQAAAA
+1931 EEKQAAAT
-1939 AAAAAAADVASK
+1939 AAAAAADVASK
-1951 HEASEESPH
+1951 HEASEESPQ

-1978 EAPPAPADEVSPTQ
+1978 EASLAPTEEVSPTQ
-1992 PPAADATEAKP
+1992 PPTADATEAKP

-2083 KAPPPVPGPAKTPPP
+2083 KAPPPIPGPAKTPPP
-2098 SVASTSKSETPTKD
+2098 SVASTSKSEPPTKEVPKVD
-2112 VSKADPPKDEP
+2112 TPKDEP

-2138 IRTEATEAEPTKT
+2138 IKTEATEA

-2164 KPEAAKSSPLNA
+2164 KPEAAKSSPLNT

-2220 GLNAQKQSP
+2220 GLNAQKQTP

-2253 PVAPAKASPRPQQ
+2253 PVAPARASPHPHPQQ
-2266 ARPNLQQVP
+2266 TRPNIQQVP
-2275 TAQSKPGLPAQP
+2275 TAQSKPRLPAQP
-2287 PSQTLLKTRTAPA
+2287 PIQTLLKARTAPA
-2300 GQDSAPSMSA
+2300 GQDSAPSISA
-2310 VATKPPANAPAAA
+2310 VATKPLNAPATA

-2328 AAPSAKPPLKPSALS
+2328 AAPSAKPQLKPSALS
-2343 PPPSKASSAPAQ
+2343 PPPSKASSAPGHPRPAAS
-2355 PGGEAAQSGR
+2355 PLLKLSSGREAAHSGQ

-2374 AAAGP
+2374 AAAGT
-2379 PPEKTVTPPSAER
+2379 PPEKTLTPPSAES
-2392 SKDATSSPSSAPPS
+2392 SKVRRDLSC
-2406 RVSPEGKL
+2406 KL
-2414 EMPDASKRCEE
+2414 
-2425 KPSADGAA
+2425 
-2433 PLKNAPA
+2433 
-2440 EKMES
+2440 
-2445 KTHDGRTPL
+2445 
-2454 SEASLQKEL
+2454 
-2463 KKHREADKDGTQTI
+2463 
-2477 IDAGQKHFGAVGCT
+2477 
-2491 VCGMLYSAANP
+2491 
-2502 EDESQH
+2502 
-2508 LLFHNQFISAV
+2508 
-2519 KYVGW
+2519 
-2524 KKERIL
+2524 
-2530 AEYPDG
+2530 
-2536 KIILVLPDDPKYSLK
+2536 
-2551 KVEEIREVVDS
+2551 
-2562 DLGFQ
+2562 
-2567 QVETKCP
+2567 
-2574 SKTKTF
+2574 
-2580 LFISSDKKV
+2580 
-2589 AGCLIAEHI
+2589 
-2598 EEGYRVIEDPVP
+2598 
-2610 EGSEGEKLMFE
+2610 
-2621 RQRAWCCSIT
+2621 
-2631 PEPAICGISR
+2631 
-2641 IWVVSMM
+2641 
-2648 RRQGIASRMLDCL
+2648 
-2661 RNNFVFGSYLSKDE
+2661 
-2675 IAFSDPT
+2675 
-2682 PDGKLFAT
+2682 
-2690 KYFGTSQFLVY
+2690 
-2701 NFVSGTSSSQPKA
+2701 
-2714 GTL
+2714 